1 MPPTT
6 PPARR
11 RADAERNIARI
22 LAATREQL
30 GADPATSTDDIA
42 RAAGVGRMT
51 LYGHFR
57 TRAELIDAA
66 LEDAIR
72 VGDEVLRE
80 VDLTGDPRTVLRALL
95 RSSWTLVAESGG
107 LLAAAEDVLPAPR
120 IRALHEGPARRL
132 EQLIRRGQRQGAFR
146 TDLSATWMVN
156 AVHYL
161 LHGAASEVRAGRMK
175 ESKAADVVTRTV
187 ESVLLPL
194 PEDGQS
200 PPTASRK

>member
-1 MPPTT
+1 VTT
-6 PPARR
+6 SQRTRR

-22 LAATREQL
+22 LAATRTEL
-30 GADPATSTDDIA
+30 GADPTTSTDDIA

-57 TRAELIDAA
+57 TRADLVDAA

-80 VDLTGDPRTVLRALL
+80 VDLSGDPVTAMRALL
-95 RSSWTLVAESGG
+95 RSSWTVVVESEG

-120 IRALHEGPARRL
+120 IRELHEGPARRL
-132 EQLIRRGQRQGAFR
+132 EQLVRRGQRAGAFR
-146 TDLSATWMVN
+146 EDLPAAWMVS

-161 LHGAASEVRAGRMK
+161 LHGAAAEVRAGRLK
-175 ESKAADVVTRTV
+175 EAKAADVVTRTV
-187 ESVLLPL
+187 ESVLQPA
-194 PEDGQS
+194 PVD
-200 PPTASRK
+200 R